1 MKHNSLRSSIIRCFF
16 IMTAVFCIL
25 VCGMASAEKTGK
37 VKGGWLILR
46 STPSFSGKQISS
58 YPTGTVVSIT
68 GQSGKWY
75 AVKAP
80 DGLTGYMLGN
90 YLTISGDDIVE
101 GKNAWVTSQNG
112 LNVRLRSGP
121 GTKYSP
127 IASYAPGTKCTV
139 LIKGGDF
146 TQIQIGSM
154 TGFMMTK
161 FLTGTD
167 PGKGSGGPVLYDIY
181 VTSSNGGGVN
191 LRSSPSKGNNVIG
204 FYEVG
209 TKGGMITPG
218 ITWSLISIDG
228 KEGYMMTQFLTTTKP
243 SPIVPTGSYVISF
256 NGKNVNLRNG
266 PGLKYT
272 AISSFPPGTPLT
284 VVTSGTDWSFIK
296 ISGIFGY
303 MMTQFIITK

>member
-1 MKHNSLRSSIIRCFF
+1 
-16 IMTAVFCIL
+16 
-25 VCGMASAEKTGK
+25 
-37 VKGGWLILR
+37 
-46 STPSFSGKQISS
+46 
-58 YPTGTVVSIT
+58 
-68 GQSGKWY
+68 
-75 AVKAP
+75 
-80 DGLTGYMLGN
+80 
-90 YLTISGDDIVE
+90 
-101 GKNAWVTSQNG
+101 
-112 LNVRLRSGP
+112 
-121 GTKYSP
+121 
-127 IASYAPGTKCTV
+127 
-139 LIKGGDF
+139 
-146 TQIQIGSM
+146 M